1 MKHEVS
7 KCLYIM
13 AQKSLDTTDSMLI
26 EVFGHS
32 TVEPTCPD
40 AGCSDRLGPSFKHF
54 RTVNVLHFLMA

>member
-1 MKHEVS
+1 
-7 KCLYIM
+7 M